1 MELGALV
8 KKRKNEE
15 VQPRIEAPELSRQ
28 FDESENEESNEDLA
42 KKELAVGYHFVGIEK
57 DQ

>member
-15 VQPRIEAPELSRQ
+15 VLPRIEAPELSRQ

-42 KKELAVGYHFVGIEK
+42 KKELAVGYNFVGIEK
-57 DQ
+57 DR